1 MVNPGAGIGS
11 ACGHLDVMF
20 TGGLSG
26 SPLQW
31 AALAGR
37 CRVHV
42 PGRGCSYI
50 RLACLLM
57 ILLIVPGC
65 ATMTYTSQKSAEEV
79 STCIANG
86 WSNVPSSGIQLP
98 VSLTR
103 EVDYY
108 LVDVVLV
115 RDLPTTIAF
124 HSIWA
129 KVRPA
134 TTGPSGG
141 STTEY
146 RRNFQIMHKK
156 IDRVVVTCQ

>member
-1 MVNPGAGIGS
+1 M
-11 ACGHLDVMF
+11 
-20 TGGLSG
+20 T
-26 SPLQW
+26 
-31 AALAGR
+31 
-37 CRVHV
+37 
-42 PGRGCSYI
+42 
-50 RLACLLM
+50 LLT
-57 ILLIVPGC
+57 VSGC
-65 ATMTYTSQKSAEEV
+65 ATMTYTSHRSAEEV

-86 WSNVPSSGIQLP
+86 WRDVPSSGIQLP

-103 EVDYY
+103 EADYY

-115 RDLPTTIAF
+115 RDFPTSVVF

-134 TTGPSGG
+134 TTAPPGG

-146 RRNFQIMHKK
+146 RRNLQILHEN